1 MSNIQPEGTFTAG
14 LWESAA
20 PLVSKIISC
29 GFVAELSEGT
39 LSHNCF
45 AHYLSQDILYLRQDN
60 EALETLSARS
70 VEAPYRE
77 FFLKLANDGIEIEK
91 KLHEEYLSHFKVEE
105 AQEQSPAFGEYG
117 RFILQQARLAP
128 YPVAAATLLP
138 CFWVYACTGEAIS
151 RKAGTGNKYQKF
163 IDTYSGNEYESYV
176 EQFIAV
182 VETLGQKASP
192 EVQDLMKQS
201 FLKATAFEMAVFEEA
216 FSSVKSRL

>member
-1 MSNIQPEGTFTAG
+1 MSYIKLKGTFTAG

-20 PLVSKIISC
+20 PLVTKIISC
-29 GFVAELSEGT
+29 GFVAELADGT

-60 EALETLSARS
+60 EALETLSKRS
-70 VEAPYRE
+70 AEAPYRE
-77 FFLKLANDGIEIEK
+77 FFLKLANDGIAVEK
-91 KLHEEYLSHFKVEE
+91 KLHEEYLKHFKVEE
-105 AQEQSPAFGEYG
+105 AHEQSPAFKDYG

-138 CFWVYACTGEAIS
+138 CFWVYACTGEAIA
-151 RKAGTGNKYQKF
+151 RKVVASNKYQKF

-182 VETLGQKASP
+182 VETLGQKADR

-201 FLKATAFEMAVFEEA
+201 FLKATAFELAVFEEA
-216 FSSVKSRL
+216 ITCK